1 MKVLFSSFLC
11 QFRVLIFKIPIWL
24 NKLKICLI
32 ASVIGHISFMFVVI
46 CISFVKKGH
55 VEISWGSALLILDP
69 GAFGERGGRK
79 SQGEELLS
87 LLWRGRAAR

>member
-1 MKVLFSSFLC
+1 
-11 QFRVLIFKIPIWL
+11 
-24 NKLKICLI
+24 
-32 ASVIGHISFMFVVI
+32 MFVVI

-79 SQGEELLS
+79 SQGEELMS